1 MVINLK
7 LWIFLCSWSDS
18 RELARYLCGQVVS
31 VSGHTDREHNPHR
44 VLSAMG
50 EQNSDDPRAETKAEV
65 PEDHQ
70 LCEDTSEERQQKIRR
85 HR

>member
-1 MVINLK
+1 
-7 LWIFLCSWSDS
+7 
-18 RELARYLCGQVVS
+18 
-31 VSGHTDREHNPHR
+31 
-44 VLSAMG
+44 MG

-70 LCEDTSEERQQKIRR
+70 LCEDTSEERQQEIRR